1 MQKKV
6 ISVII
11 LFTLAAILLTGC
23 VIVNVEE
30 KEITVTVAECTEGE
44 FHPDANYQAM
54 AIAALKKKSAT
65 LYAYYTKLAEE
76 NGAYD
81 YVVSFQLDGAT
92 YSVIRSEQYVV
103 GEEITVTQVITR
115 DGDSNILSTEF
126 R

>member
-6 ISVII
+6 ISII
-11 LFTLAAILLTGC
+11 TLVVLAALLLTGC

-30 KEITVTVAECTEGE
+30 KEITVTVTKCEKGE
-44 FHPDANYQAM
+44 FHPDPNYQAM

-81 YVVSFQLDGAT
+81 YVVSFQVDET
-92 YSVIRSEQYVV
+92 TCSVIRSKQYVI
-103 GEEITVTQVITR
+103 GEEISVTQVITR
-115 DGDSNILSTEF
+115 DGDCILSTEF